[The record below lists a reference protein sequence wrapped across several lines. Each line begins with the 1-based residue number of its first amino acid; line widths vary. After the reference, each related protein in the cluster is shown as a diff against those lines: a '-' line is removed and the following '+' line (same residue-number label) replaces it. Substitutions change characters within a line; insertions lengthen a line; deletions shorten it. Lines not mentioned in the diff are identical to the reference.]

1 MNAKRR
7 AELQRRL
14 TLNAVPRPP
23 AGLAERIKADIP
35 KYLEP
40 ETGPQ
45 RLTRSITFNL
55 RIAASIVV
63 LAMSVIVAMM
73 MVSPSPELQMASR
86 ETKARPVIFPPARTV
101 ATSDAPTDSTSAR
114 TVARTEEVHL
124 DIVEEAPV
132 VRQLAV
138 ARVAPPA
145 MTPPRAFA
153 PDDRVRARVESD
165 LGNESA
171 ALGGAI
177 GESSDETPV
186 EMEAV
191 AEMESPAKMEAAD
204 LAERAYAPAAAAPAE
219 PVASPAPPPSI
230 EQPTASFADAARL
243 DRRQERAAARMTTA
257 PPALA
262 TDAKKNSVF
271 GISVSPQVF
280 HDIRATLERGLRPA
294 ASAVNVEALVNYFA
308 GPPAKRPRAVRLE
321 VEASPAPIPADG
333 EHAVLR
339 FTVDTPEGSG
349 VAASDARIDV
359 VINDAAV
366 AVAQRIG
373 DSDPLARESVIP
385 FGTSVTGLYALE
397 MKPGLRSSQLV
408 ATVRL
413 HYAVNGRRDSITKL
427 VHGHDLSKSWQRS
440 SRRHRLASLGAVWG
454 ESLKGTAAGE
464 DVARRAEELAT
475 QNPRDV
481 KAKELARAASA
492 SAAGGR

>member
-35 KYLEP
+35 KYLAP
-40 ETGPQ
+40 ETGAQ
-45 RLTRSITFNL
+45 RFTRSITFNL

-73 MVSPSPELQMASR
+73 MVSPSPELQLASR
-86 ETKARPVIFPPARTV
+86 ETKARPVIFPPARAV
-101 ATSDAPTDSTSAR
+101 ATSDATSTM
-114 TVARTEEVHL
+114 TVARTEEVNL

-132 VRQLAV
+132 APQFAV
-138 ARVAPPA
+138 ARVAPTA
-145 MTPPRAFA
+145 MTPPRDAFA
-153 PDDRVRARVESD
+153 PEGRVRARVESD
-165 LGNESA
+165 MGNESA
-171 ALGGAI
+171 AVGGAV
-177 GESSDETPV
+177 GESADAETQ
-186 EMEAV
+186 V
-191 AEMESPAKMEAAD
+191 AE
-204 LAERAYAPAAAAPAE
+204 LAERAYAPAAVPPAE
-219 PVASPAPPPSI
+219 PAAASAPPPSL
-230 EQPTASFADAARL
+230 EQTTASFSDAARL
-243 DRRQERAAARMTTA
+243 DRRQERAAARMMA
-257 PPALA
+257 A
-262 TDAKKNSVF
+262 THASASEAKKDSVF

-280 HDIRATLERGLRPA
+280 HDIRATLESGLRPA

-349 VAASDARIDV
+349 VAASDARIDI

-373 DSDPLARESVIP
+373 DADPLARESVIP
-385 FGTSVTGLYALE
+385 YATSVTGLYALE

-413 HYAVNGRRDSITKL
+413 HYVVNGKPDSITKL
-427 VHGHDLSKSWQRS
+427 VHGHDLSKTWQRS

-454 ESLKGTAAGE
+454 ESLKGTAAGK

-475 QNPRDV
+475 QDPRDV
-481 KAKELARAASA
+481 RAKELARAANA